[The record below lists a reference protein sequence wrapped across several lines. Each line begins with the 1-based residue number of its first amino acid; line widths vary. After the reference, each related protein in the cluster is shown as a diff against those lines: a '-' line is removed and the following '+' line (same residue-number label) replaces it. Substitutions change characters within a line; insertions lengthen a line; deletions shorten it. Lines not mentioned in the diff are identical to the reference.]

1 MPDISLHAPKL
12 FRIVVLL
19 AFIATACQK
28 KADSTGVSSTIY
40 AAMSTKQYK
49 QINGVVPNL
58 LSLDVYHF
66 AKTSPQL
73 PVVIYVHGGAYAIGD
88 KANSMDN
95 KRALFAAQGY
105 LLVSVNYRLSP
116 AVYST
121 DPNRVK
127 FPIHHE
133 DIADAIRWVY
143 DSIAAY
149 GGNRDKMAL
158 LGHSA
163 GAQLVALTG
172 VSNQFLPAK
181 QLALNTIKGV
191 ACFDTEGYDVGA
203 QCRDGNEV
211 YLNAFGTDPQV
222 WTQASPVTHPVAGRL
237 YPDYFIA
244 KRGTATR
251 IDYADAF
258 IGVLRN
264 AGVRV
269 DEVTANQ
276 YDHEGINDAIGK
288 PGETIVTEPLKAFLK
303 KCFQ

>member
-1 MPDISLHAPKL
+1 MPKTCHPLKRLLIYS
-12 FRIVVLL
+12 VLL
-19 AFIATACQK
+19 VLSSIACK
-28 KADSTGVSSTIY
+28 KKTDNAGTSSAAY

-49 QINGVVPNL
+49 QINGVAANL
-58 LSLDVYHF
+58 LSLDLYHYG
-66 AKTSPQL
+66 KTSPQQ

-95 KRALFAAQGY
+95 KRALFASLGY

-143 DSIAAY
+143 DSIAVY

-191 ACFDTEGYDVGA
+191 ACFDTEGYDVGV

-222 WTQASPVTHPVAGRL
+222 WAKASPITHPVAGRL

-251 IDYADAF
+251 IGYADAF

-269 DEVTANQ
+269 DEITANQ

-288 PGETIVTEPLKAFLK
+288 PGETIVTAPLKAFLQR
-303 KCFQ
+303 CFQ